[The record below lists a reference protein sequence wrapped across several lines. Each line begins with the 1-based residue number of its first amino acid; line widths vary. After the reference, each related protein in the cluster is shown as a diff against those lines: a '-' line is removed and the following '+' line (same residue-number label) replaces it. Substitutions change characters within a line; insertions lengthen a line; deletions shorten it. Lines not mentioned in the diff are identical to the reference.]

1 MDIGGIAR
9 GISIY
14 AMPVLIA
21 IILHEVMHGW
31 VAEKFGD
38 STARKAGRLTLNPL
52 KHIDPIGTV
61 ILPLALIIMGSRFLF
76 GWAKP
81 VPVNFAALRNPKRDM
96 VWVALSGPATNF
108 VLAVISALILRLIIM
123 SQPEAIGLAGRDLA
137 PDVLRTY
144 GMSMSFLV
152 PIVLMLKASILI
164 NSVLMVLNMI
174 PVPPLDG
181 GRVLVGLLP
190 VRAAYTYSKIEP
202 FGLLVIVLLVFVIP
216 QTQMF
221 FSVIVNVF
229 INIFLMIAAY

>member
-1 MDIGGIAR
+1 LDIGGIAR

-31 VAEKFGD
+31 VAEKLGD

-61 ILPLALIIMGSRFLF
+61 ILPLALIIMGSRIIF

-108 VLAVISALILRLIIM
+108 VLAVISALVLRLIIM

-152 PIVLMLKASILI
+152 PIILMLKASILI
-164 NSVLMVLNMI
+164 NAVLMVLNMI

-202 FGLLVIVLLVFVIP
+202 LGLLVIVLLIFVIP